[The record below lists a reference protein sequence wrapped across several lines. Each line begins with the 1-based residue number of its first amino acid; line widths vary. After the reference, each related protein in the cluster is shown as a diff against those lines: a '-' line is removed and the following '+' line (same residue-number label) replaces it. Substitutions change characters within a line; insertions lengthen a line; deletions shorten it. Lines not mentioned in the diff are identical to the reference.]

1 MAIQVP
7 FYITSGLPYAK
18 EITVTLP
25 TGRTWWT
32 LITDFEVKAQIRE
45 GVDFTAPLLLDLTP
59 YISYVFASANNVI
72 ITLDMS
78 GSDTR
83 FLLASGHYDF
93 LMSDP
98 AATPDARVI
107 KFLDG
112 PVYRDSVITAA

>member
-25 TGRTWWT
+25 TGRPWWLNT
-32 LITDFEVKAQIRE
+32 SQFEVKAQIRE
-45 GVDFTAPLLLDLTP
+45 GVDFNAPLLLDLTP
-59 YISYVFASANNVI
+59 YISYVFSGANNVI
-72 ITLDMS
+72 VTLDMD

-83 FLLASGHYDF
+83 LLLNSGYYDF

-98 AATPDARVI
+98 ATTDARVI

>member
-1 MAIQVP
+1 MAVQVP

-25 TGRTWWT
+25 TGRSWWT
-32 LITDFEVKAQIRE
+32 LISQFEIKAQIRE
-45 GVDFTAPLLLDLTP
+45 GVDTAAPLLLDLTP
-59 YISYVFASANNVI
+59 YISYVFAGANNVI
-72 ITLDMS
+72 VTFEMD
-78 GSDTR
+78 GSETR
-83 FLLASGHYDF
+83 LLKSSGHYDF

-98 AATPDARVI
+98 FTTDARVI